1 MARVVRFTFNPFQE
15 NTYLVID
22 QTKQCALFDPG
33 CASAAERDELARYI
47 DAEELQPVR
56 LINTHCHLDHIFGNA
71 FVARRYGL
79 ELEIHR
85 QELPVLQGAPASAQL
100 FGIDFREE
108 LIEPGRFLAEGQ
120 EVVFGHTRLQVLL
133 TPGHS
138 PGSLSFYH
146 AAEGFLISGDVLFQ
160 GSIGRTD
167 LPGGDMA
174 TLLRSIREKLL
185 PLGDEVVVH
194 SGHGPDTTIGHE
206 RRTNPFLTEKG

>member
-146 AAEGFLISGDVLFQ
+146 AAEGFLISGDVIFQ

>member
-56 LINTHCHLDHIFGNA
+56 LINTHCHVDHIFGNA

-85 QELPVLQGAPASAQL
+85 RELPVLQAAPASAQL
-100 FGIDFREE
+100 FGIDYREE
-108 LIEPGRFLAEGQ
+108 LLEPERFLEEGQ
-120 EVVFGHTRLQVLL
+120 EVVFGNTRLQVLL

-138 PGSLSFYH
+138 PGSLSFYC
-146 AAEGFLISGDVLFQ
+146 AEDGFLISGDVLFQ

-174 TLLRSIREKLL
+174 TLLHSIREKLL

-194 SGHGPDTTIGHE
+194 SGHGPDTTLGQE
-206 RRTNPFLTEKG
+206 RRSNPFLIGN

>member
-56 LINTHCHLDHIFGNA
+56 LINTHCHVDHILCNA

-79 ELEIHR
+79 ELEIPRR
-85 QELPVLQGAPASAQL
+85 QLTVLQARPASAQL
-100 FGIDFREE
+100 FGIGSREV
-108 LIEPGRFLAEGQ
+108 LPEPEHFLEEGQ
-120 EVVFGHTRLQVLL
+120 EVVFGNTRLQVLL

-138 PGSLSFYH
+138 PGSLSFYC
-146 AAEGFLISGDVLFQ
+146 AEDGFLISGDVLFQ

-174 TLLRSIREKLL
+174 TLLHSIREKLL

-194 SGHGPDTTIGHE
+194 SGHGPDTTLGQE
-206 RRTNPFLTEKG
+206 RRSNPFLIGN